1 MPNHRIGSAALFEA
15 LGPFTPDALEL
26 KETIFPSMSLEWNPV
41 LFITL
46 FS

>member
-26 KETIFPSMSLEWNPV
+26 KETLFPIMTPEWNLL
-41 LFITL
+41 LFVAL

>member
-15 LGPFTPDALEL
+15 LGPFTPDALEF
-26 KETIFPSMSLEWNPV
+26 KETIFPIMTPEQNSV
-41 LFITL
+41 VFIAL